1 MDDQKIIALYWTR
14 NEDALIQT
22 RSKYHQYCYRI
33 AYNILQC
40 HEEAEEVEND
50 TYLDVWNTLTGILL
64 TKPYTSSKM
73 AQITLFI
80 NFLNMI

>member
-22 RSKYHQYCYRI
+22 RSKYHKYCYRI

-40 HEEAEEVEND
+40 HEEAEQQEKSFRHI
-50 TYLDVWNTLTGILL
+50 LSTGIH
-64 TKPYTSSKM
+64 
-73 AQITLFI
+73 
-80 NFLNMI
+80 